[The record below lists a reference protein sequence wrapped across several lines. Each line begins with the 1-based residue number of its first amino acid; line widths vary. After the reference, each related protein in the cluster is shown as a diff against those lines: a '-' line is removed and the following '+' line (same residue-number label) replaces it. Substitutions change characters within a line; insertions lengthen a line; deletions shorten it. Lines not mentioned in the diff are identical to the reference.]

1 MGSIRSIIASDERLH
16 AVYDQASAQR
26 LREVYEHISAG
37 RLHKVSDQIVCTVHS
52 LNEHGAVLIEKSIDM
67 VSDQR
72 LHEVY

>member
-1 MGSIRSIIASDERLH
+1 MQSMIKHLLKDCVKFMST
-16 AVYDQASAQR
+16 V
-26 LREVYEHISAG
+26 SAG